1 MLTVIIKCIIY
12 CTVSPPAAWFIYYT
26 HHCLFTFYHVRTYI
40 CVLTLAALFTVF
52 SQGPRALGIPS
63 SLLVGVSRHAPGVMK
78 DSEGKFVVPKVD
90 L

>member
-1 MLTVIIKCIIY
+1 MHDNVYNRPIS
-12 CTVSPPAAWFIYYT
+12 VSRSDYRCNTA
-26 HHCLFTFYHVRTYI
+26 LFFKFYRVRTV

-52 SQGPRALGIPS
+52 CQGPRALGIPS